1 MPEGPSGSHT
11 PFDVATTS
19 TEWEGG
25 DMRSSG
31 ARGSSRELDALSHY
45 FRTVRDCPRLTRED
59 EHVLAVSAGRG
70 DASAKQALVRHNMTL
85 VVAIARKQRRGTV
98 RLDDLVQEGN
108 VGLMRAVE
116 KFDPHAGTRF
126 STYAVWWIR
135 AYVSRYLKE
144 ARSTVR
150 PRSGDVAQ
158 PDLSLDTPIGEDG
171 DMTHLDLLEDD
182 GVGPEGRYLSAE
194 SDHTVRHA
202 LAKVRRRIGEPGWD
216 IVRNRLQR
224 DSPKTLEEIGKRWD
238 VSRER
243 VRQIEVKTKR
253 FLKRYL
259 EPAGQEVA

>member
-126 STYAVWWIR
+126 ST
-135 AYVSRYLKE
+135 
-144 ARSTVR
+144 
-150 PRSGDVAQ
+150 
-158 PDLSLDTPIGEDG
+158 
-171 DMTHLDLLEDD
+171 
-182 GVGPEGRYLSAE
+182 
-194 SDHTVRHA
+194 
-202 LAKVRRRIGEPGWD
+202 
-216 IVRNRLQR
+216 
-224 DSPKTLEEIGKRWD
+224 
-238 VSRER
+238 
-243 VRQIEVKTKR
+243 
-253 FLKRYL
+253 
-259 EPAGQEVA
+259 